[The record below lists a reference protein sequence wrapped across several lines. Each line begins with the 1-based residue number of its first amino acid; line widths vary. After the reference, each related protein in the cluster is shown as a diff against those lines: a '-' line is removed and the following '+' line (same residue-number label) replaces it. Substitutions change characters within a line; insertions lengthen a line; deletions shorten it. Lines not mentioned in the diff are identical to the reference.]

1 MRGGKFQTAEK
12 ADFLP
17 IFSEGKQDELG
28 IYREASSVLISRKN
42 NRKAVKNAISKEL
55 REGRITSENQ
65 QSIKEKKSYHINL
78 ISLEVCL
85 AKILEK

>member
-1 MRGGKFQTAEK
+1 VRGGKFQTAEK

-42 NRKAVKNAISKEL
+42 NRKAVKKCN
-55 REGRITSENQ
+55 
-65 QSIKEKKSYHINL
+65 
-78 ISLEVCL
+78 
-85 AKILEK
+85 